1 MQSRHTDTR
10 SPILMPRALPRRNH
24 AQMLSFVV
32 FHGES
37 PGRAFPLRHAFL
49 LGPESIGI
57 GTEVSLSDEGL
68 IICKLT
74 DRTSAGLSL
83 QIPLNALPQL
93 DSNRVREL
101 GCLVLRTCLLPERD
115 RPYLLSLELARHRI
129 MFFLNK
135 LEDWAL
141 FDLPTEDP
149 ILTQFEQARQT
160 FTRALVAEGIGRD
173 ADSKSP
179 SGHTPEADRLAWEA
193 LVLAIDAGEQLAL
206 RNAARDMTPRL
217 RGETY
222 AEAVE
227 AYINA
232 SGDKP
237 PPNVPIIV
245 QNSLGVTLPGRPVIG
260 CTVSPARCSDALQR
274 CVAASCDFINLPM
287 RWVDL
292 EPEEGAYTFVGTD
305 RWIEW
310 AIRKAKLPVFAG
322 PVIDFRSA
330 DIPEWIYIWEN
341 DYETLREL
349 VYEHVKAI
357 VTRYRRTVSRWTIVS
372 GLHVNS
378 NFRMSYEQI
387 MDLTRLC
394 VLLVKKLQPSAK
406 VMVEID
412 EPWGEH
418 YAISRQSIPP
428 TLYADTVSQAGIPA
442 DAFGVRLM
450 MGMPSPGCA
459 TRDLMELSAV
469 LDRYAALERPIMVT
483 ACACPSAPL
492 PIAEDKQDT
501 DPGFWREPWSDHMQT
516 AWLANVASVVLA
528 KPFVQGL
535 CWSELAD
542 APGTPAGV
550 GLVSASGVP
559 KPSLDRLASIRSAMV
574 EGQSWITPE

>member
-1 MQSRHTDTR
+1 
-10 SPILMPRALPRRNH
+10 
-24 AQMLSFVV
+24 MLSFVV
-32 FHGES
+32 FNGEN
-37 PGRAFPLRHAFL
+37 PGAAFPLRHAYL
-49 LGPESIGI
+49 LGPEAIGL
-57 GTEVSLSDEGL
+57 GTDITLSDDG
-68 IICKLT
+68 IITCQT
-74 DRTSAGLSL
+74 PDNSSAGLSL
-83 QIPLNALPQL
+83 QVPLNDLPQL
-93 DSNRVREL
+93 VGTDAPKL
-101 GCLVLRTCLLPERD
+101 GRLTLRTCLLPARE

-129 MFFLNK
+129 MQFLNK

-141 FDLPTEDP
+141 FDLPETDP

-160 FTRALVAEGIGRD
+160 FTQALVAERVGDHDDPTG
-173 ADSKSP
+173 
-179 SGHTPEADRLAWEA
+179 GHTAEAARLAWMA
-193 LVLAIDAGEQLAL
+193 LALAIDAGEQLAL
-206 RNAARDMTPRL
+206 RNAATDIVPRL
-217 RGETY
+217 NGNTY

-227 AYINA
+227 AYVHA

-245 QNSLGVTLPGRPVIG
+245 QNSLGVTLPGRPVVG
-260 CTVSPARCSDALQR
+260 CSVSPARFSEALQR

-287 RWVDL
+287 RWIDL
-292 EPEEGAYTFVGTD
+292 EPEEGSYSFAGTD

-310 AIRKAKLPVFAG
+310 AVRKAKLPVFAG

-330 DIPEWIYIWEN
+330 DVPEWIYIWEN

-406 VMVEID
+406 IQIEID

-418 YAISRQSIPP
+418 YAESRQSIPP

-442 DAFGVRLM
+442 DSYAVRLM
-450 MGMPSPGCA
+450 MGVPKRGCS
-459 TRDLMELSAV
+459 TRDLMELSAI

-492 PIAEDKQDT
+492 AATQNSPNSDA
-501 DPGFWREPWSDHMQT
+501 GYWREPWSDHMQT
-516 AWLANVASVVLA
+516 AWLANVTSVVLA

-535 CWSELAD
+535 CWADLAD
-542 APGTPAGV
+542 APGSPPGF
-550 GLVSASGVP
+550 GLVNASGTP
-559 KPSLDRLASIRSAMV
+559 KPALERLASIRKAML
-574 EGQSWITPE
+574 EGESWIAPEGRP

>member
-1 MQSRHTDTR
+1 
-10 SPILMPRALPRRNH
+10 
-24 AQMLSFVV
+24 MLSFVV

-37 PGRAFPLRHAFL
+37 PGAAFPLRHAFL

-57 GTEVSLSDEGL
+57 GTEVALSEEGL
-68 IICKLT
+68 ITCQLPEPA
-74 DRTSAGLSL
+74 SAGLSL
-83 QIPLNALPQL
+83 QVPLNALPQL
-93 DSNRVREL
+93 DANRVRNL
-101 GCLVLRTCLLPERD
+101 GCLSLRTCLLPRRE

-129 MFFLNK
+129 MLFLNK

-141 FDLPTEDP
+141 FDLTADDP
-149 ILTQFEQARQT
+149 ILVQFEQARQT
-160 FTRALVAEGIGRD
+160 FTRALVAEGVGRD
-173 ADSKSP
+173 ADSQTP
-179 SGHTPEADRLAWEA
+179 GCHTPEADRLSWEA
-193 LVLAIDAGEQLAL
+193 LALAIDAGEQLAL
-206 RNAARDMTPRL
+206 RDAARDIVPRL
-217 RGETY
+217 SGKTY

-227 AYINA
+227 AYIHA

-245 QNSLGVTLPGRPVIG
+245 QNSLGVTLPGRPVVG
-260 CTVSPARCSDALQR
+260 CTVSPARCSEALQR
-274 CVAASCDFINLPM
+274 CITASCDFINLPM

-292 EPEEGAYTFVGTD
+292 EPEEGAYSFVGTD

-406 VMVEID
+406 VQVEID

-428 TLYADTVSQAGIPA
+428 TLYADTVSQAGIPV
-442 DAFGVRLM
+442 DAYGVRLL
-450 MGMPSPGCA
+450 MGVPAPGCA
-459 TRDLMELSAV
+459 TRDLMELSSI

-483 ACACPSAPL
+483 ACACPSAPQPL
-492 PIAEDKQDT
+492 AEDKQEA

-516 AWLANVASVVLA
+516 AWLANVASVILA

-535 CWSELAD
+535 CWADLAD
-542 APGTPAGV
+542 APGSVPGL
-550 GLVSASGVP
+550 GLVNATGSP
-559 KPSLDRLASIRSAMV
+559 KPALERLASIRHNMV
-574 EGQSWITPE
+574 EGKSWITPE